1 MGKSNTILTPIY
13 KSLAQNKGKTAL
25 LGFTDNSLFEGDL
38 YDLQLKNW
46 DINSK
51 WELPK
56 KYDNIISIR
65 CPYFSRNPEDFILRC
80 YNSLNEEG
88 TILLDWGLGDHWRFE
103 KYKIGWIKEGE
114 QEYCYGEENFLWST
128 VWSDDFLNDYEYKK
142 FSNYVLK
149 FGYSDVKKS
158 IFKEVPCILN
168 LDFIKN
174 YFNISYKLLTLWE
187 DSPQLYIFIQGKKR

>member
-13 KSLAQNKGKTAL
+13 KSLSPNKGKTAL

-51 WELPK
+51 WGLPK

-65 CPYFSRNPEDFILRC
+65 CPYFSKNPEDFILRC
-80 YNSLNEEG
+80 YNNLNEEG

-114 QEYCYGEENFLWST
+114 QEYCYGKENFLWST

-142 FSNYVLK
+142 FSNYVFK
-149 FGYSDVKKS
+149 FGYSDIKKA
-158 IFKEVPCILN
+158 IFKEVPCVLN

-174 YFNISYKLLTLWE
+174 YFDISYKLLTLWE